1 QYMASKKTLELNP
14 HNAIVKELASKV
26 AQDKNDPTV
35 RDLVHLLFEASLLT
49 SGFTLDKPS
58 DFAGRLYK
66 LISLG
71 LSIDDAGAEDDAA
84 AEGSKEDAA
93 AGEGAGESQMESID

>member
-1 QYMASKKTLELNP
+1 
-14 HNAIVKELASKV
+14 
-26 AQDKNDPTV
+26 
-35 RDLVHLLFEASLLT
+35 
-49 SGFTLDKPS
+49 GFTLDKPS

-93 AGEGAGESQMESID
+93 AGEGAGESQMESIH